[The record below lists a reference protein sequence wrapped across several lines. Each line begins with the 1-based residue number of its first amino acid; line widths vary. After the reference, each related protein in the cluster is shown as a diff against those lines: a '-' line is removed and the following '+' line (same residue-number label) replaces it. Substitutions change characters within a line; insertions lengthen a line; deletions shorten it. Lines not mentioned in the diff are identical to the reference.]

1 MNGRHSTGH
10 GGVTTDSVR
19 LWPAREPCE
28 TAPGFSTGSHQE
40 GETLPGGPG
49 STSIWIG
56 FPSLPVSMPTKN
68 LTDVLRRLRSRPAG
82 GEVASVSDRELLRR
96 FVVSRDAAAFED
108 LVVRHGPMVL
118 DICRRALHDPHA
130 AEDAFQATFLVLVR
144 KAHRIGTANSW
155 PIGCTGW
162 PGGRLREPVST
173 PPNERRANPPRRSSP
188 RVATRWTTLPSA
200 NCLRSWMRRS
210 AGCRHNFAGR

>member
-10 GGVTTDSVR
+10 GGVTTDSAR

-28 TAPGFSTGSHQE
+28 TAPGFSTGRHQE
-40 GETLPGGPG
+40 GETVPGGPG

-68 LTDVLRRLRSRPAG
+68 LTDVFRRLRSQPG
-82 GEVASVSDRELLRR
+82 GGDVASVSDRELLRR

-144 KAHRIGTANSW
+144 KAHRIGRGELLANWLYGVARRTAAQPESM
-155 PIGCTGW
+155 
-162 PGGRLREPVST
+162 
-173 PPNERRANPPRRSSP
+173 PPNEKRANPPRRSSP
-188 RVATRWTTLPSA
+188 RVATRWTTFPPA

-210 AGCRHNFAGR
+210 AGCRHNFVGR